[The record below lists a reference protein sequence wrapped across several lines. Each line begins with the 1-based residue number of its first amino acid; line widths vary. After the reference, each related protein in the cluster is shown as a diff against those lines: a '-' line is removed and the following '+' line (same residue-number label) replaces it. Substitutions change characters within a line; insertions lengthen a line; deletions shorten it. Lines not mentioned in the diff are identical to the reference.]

1 MKAFENQENSIR
13 SEAMG
18 PKRVLQRTKAGDEAT
33 CLSCGDALE
42 DRRRRYCSRKCRQE
56 LERKLELSVGL
67 LKTLGARY
75 AAFSF
80 TDSDLYFHVLPENAE
95 EVLTYACERTPGLR
109 PAQDLWRLV
118 DGLGGAW
125 HRQIRSTGKRYL
137 ATRHLREK
145 ARRNQTVAA
154 SVKPVDDRR
163 PALRRKSLQCLD
175 LSASELLSP
184 HAKQTLKA
192 AYRREAKIH
201 HPDHGGDPASFRRIH
216 EAQQELLAWM
226 KNPRFKVRRGVCGQ
240 WGYDSLRA
248 KRWLPPALSGKIAR

>member
-1 MKAFENQENSIR
+1 
-13 SEAMG
+13 MG
-18 PKRVLQRTKAGDEAT
+18 PKKALKRTKTGKEAA

-42 DRRRRYCSRKCRQE
+42 HPHRRYCSAKCRQE

-80 TDSDLYFHVLPENAE
+80 TDSDLYFHVLPENAQ
-95 EVLTYACERTPGLR
+95 EVLTYTCKRTPGVR

-145 ARRNQTVAA
+145 ARRNQAAAA
-154 SVKPVDDRR
+154 SLRPVDDRR
-163 PALRRKSLQCLD
+163 PALKRKSLECLD
-175 LSASELLSP
+175 LAASELLSP
-184 HAKQTLKA
+184 RAKETLKS

-216 EAQQELLAWM
+216 EAHRELLAWM
-226 KNPRFKVRRGVCGQ
+226 ENPRFKVRRGIYGQ

-248 KRWLPPALSGKIAR
+248 RKWLPPAIPGKAGR

>member
-1 MKAFENQENSIR
+1 
-13 SEAMG
+13 MG
-18 PKRVLQRTKAGDEAT
+18 PNRVLQRTRTGKEGA
-33 CLSCGDALE
+33 CLSCGDGLT
-42 DRRRRYCSRKCRQE
+42 DRRHRYCSNKCRQE
-56 LERKLELSVGL
+56 LERKLGLSVGL

-80 TDSDLYFHVLPENAE
+80 TDSDLYLHVLPENAE
-95 EVLTYACERTPGLR
+95 EVLTYAWKRTPGFK
-109 PAQDLWRLV
+109 PAQDLWNLV

-125 HRQIRSTGKRYL
+125 HRQVRSTGKRYL

-145 ARRNQTVAA
+145 AGRNQTPPAA
-154 SVKPVDDRR
+154 VRPLDEKR
-163 PALRRKSLQCLD
+163 PAFRRKSLQCLD

-184 HAKQTLKA
+184 HAGETLKA

-216 EAQQELLAWM
+216 EAHQELRAWM
-226 KNPRFKVRRGVCGQ
+226 RNPRFRVRRGVLGQ

-248 KRWLPPALSGKIAR
+248 KKWLPPAVRGRAAR